1 MRIISR
7 VSYCLLLTLF
17 LANIGLSQEMKP
29 EAGKLYN
36 EGNKMLK
43 SGNYMG
49 AVEQYDKA
57 LAIDKDYRTYYQ
69 KGMALKKANKYDDA
83 KDSFESCLKVNPDF
97 DAAYNALG
105 GVYFS
110 LGKYQEAA
118 DNFEKVVEI
127 SKNNS
132 VKKMVQANLALAYTK
147 LGTIAMADGNSTKAI
162 GFLQK
167 AVANSNYDAAY
178 LALAKIYSETGS
190 YDKSI
195 EAAENALKY
204 RKTITKG
211 GPYYYMGVSYKSKGD
226 LEKAKEMF
234 TLAKQDATYRKTAE
248 YELAALK

>member
-1 MRIISR
+1 MRTISS
-7 VSYCLLLTLF
+7 VSYCLLLVVF
-17 LANIGLSQEMKP
+17 LASTVMSQEMKP

-36 EGNKMLK
+36 TGNKLLK
-43 SGNYMG
+43 AGNYMG

-57 LAIDKDYRTYYQ
+57 LAIDKDYRTFYQ
-69 KGMALKKANKYDDA
+69 KGMALKKANKYEDA
-83 KDSFESCLKVNPDF
+83 KNAFEYCLKINANF

-118 DNFEKVVEI
+118 DNFEKVVEM

-132 VKKMVQANLALAYTK
+132 VKKMVQSNLALAYTK
-147 LGTIAMADGNSTKAI
+147 LGTIAMTDGNSTKAI
-162 GFLQK
+162 GFLEK
-167 AVANSNYDAAY
+167 AVANSDYDAAY
-178 LALAKIYSETGS
+178 LALAKIYSETGA

-195 EAAENALKY
+195 EAAEKALRN

-211 GPYYYMGVSYKSKGD
+211 GPYYYMGVDYKSQGN

-234 TLAKQDATYRKTAE
+234 TEAKKDVTYRKTAE
-248 YELAALK
+248 YELTALK

>member
-1 MRIISR
+1 MKILSS
-7 VSYCLLLTLF
+7 VSYCLLLILF
-17 LANIGLSQEMKP
+17 FANSAFSQEMNP

-36 EGNKMLK
+36 AGNKMLK

-49 AVEQYDKA
+49 AVQEYDKA

-69 KGMALKKANKYDDA
+69 KGMALKKANKYDEARDA
-83 KDSFESCLKVNPDF
+83 FESCLKVNPGF

-118 DNFEKVVEI
+118 DNFEKVIEI

-132 VKKMVQANLALAYTK
+132 VKKMVQSNLALAYTK
-147 LGTIAMADGNSTKAI
+147 LGTIAMSDGNSTKAI
-162 GFLQK
+162 DFLQK
-167 AVANSNYDAAY
+167 AVNNSNYDAAY

-195 EAAENALKY
+195 EAAEKALKY
-204 RKTITKG
+204 RKTISKG
-211 GPYYYMGVSYKSKGD
+211 GPYYYMGVAYKSKGD
-226 LEKAKEMF
+226 LTKAKEMF
-234 TLAKQDATYRKTAE
+234 TEARQDATYRKTAE
-248 YELAALK
+248 YELTALK